1 MMICQHCGSN
11 NDPKSKFCT
20 RCGKPLQPSPSTPSA
35 AEAPSAPVPPAPSPS
50 AGTPPAPMPGAAVPP
65 PAPSASFGTQSSS
78 VPPAPTASAAAA
90 QTSATDRT
98 RRWLVWAIVAVA
110 IVVVAVIAGLLTYN
124 AELWGGKTLPQAQ
137 AATLTS
143 KDAVSAD
150 TVAAQLRSKGLHVKK
165 TKEFSGAKKGAFLGY
180 RGADAGAR
188 VKAGSTVEVRESAG
202 AGVPDRTVG
211 KKAKAVTKTFADMG
225 VPVHYKKVLVS
236 DSSKTAEGTVVSTS
250 PEPGQ
255 AVSEQQPEIYI
266 GVADKQGSGIP
277 MDIMGRDVDDVAS
290 ELESKG
296 YDVSVRKR
304 LASKQYIGKV
314 SGSQPAPGSVLES
327 GQSVTLFQGVDAQ
340 GAKDTFIQS
349 ADDTGDTASMAA
361 AGASTDDVASGRW
374 CTKGGDCIT
383 LGDMDGEEDDLQDFG
398 VVDGAKSDDYAM
410 ADSPL
415 VVCDA
420 VQQAFCSQ
428 GSKDYL
434 IQGDTGAFELM
445 PHKAFT
451 GFWCGDTFLSRT
463 SPGATQYCKAGKV
476 ATTDNPSDVGKDT
489 GGKYRM
495 SNFFVVAPV
504 GADLDKLE
512 ASGYFDKSALD
523 AVGKQQKVDTDRP
536 FLLYRDVKQYADDE
550 READYS
556 SKSLNPFLPYNSLWG
571 KANGVKDASV
581 AMRPAPS
588 DATAYYLCETSD
600 LDWDAL
606 EDADVDGAAQQS
618 DKQSDKDKK
627 QSDEQS
633 DDEQDKQDKQSTM
646 PTPKELTPQQIRA
659 SVDGGD
665 MSPIAGRY
673 CLKDGSTCLTL
684 DAKGNVTESGKNAM
698 PLSSD
703 DPNSATVSPV
713 AEGAR
718 PSWDIPASVGIEFR
732 GPDSD
737 YRCGSERGYA
747 ACYESGTFYSEAE
760 ITKPVNFVY
769 IFKGAD
775 SEQVK
780 SIAQSMPEPDY
791 VAPDSTKPFIKL
803 LGYHMNVSPSDGN
816 VFYLTE

>member
-20 RCGKPLQPSPSTPSA
+20 CCGKPLQPLPSVPPA
-35 AEAPSAPVPPAPSPS
+35 AGTQSAPVPPPPSPS
-50 AGTPPAPMPGAAVPP
+50 AGMPPAPMPGAAVPP

-78 VPPAPTASAAAA
+78 VPPTASAAVA
-90 QTSATDRT
+90 QTSTADRT

-137 AATLTS
+137 AATAAT

-180 RGADAGAR
+180 RGADAGTR

-202 AGVPDRTVG
+202 AGVPDKTVG
-211 KKAKAVTKTFADMG
+211 KEAKAVTKTFADMG
-225 VPVHYKKVLVS
+225 VPVHYRKVLVS

-266 GVADKQGSGIP
+266 GLADKQGSGIP

-314 SGSQPAPGSVLES
+314 SGSQPAPGGVVDS
-327 GQSVTLFQGVDAQ
+327 GQRVTLFQGVDAQ
-340 GAKDTFIQS
+340 GAKDTFLQSGDGSGSKASMATTGMS
-349 ADDTGDTASMAA
+349 ADDVAA
-361 AGASTDDVASGRW
+361 GRW
-374 CTKGGDCIT
+374 CTKAGDCIT
-383 LGDMDGEEDDLQDFG
+383 LGNMDDPQSFG
-398 VVDGAKSDDYAM
+398 VLDGAKPDDYAM
-410 ADSPL
+410 ADTPL
-415 VVCDA
+415 VACDA
-420 VQQAFCSQ
+420 IQQAFCSQ
-428 GSKDYL
+428 GSEDYL

-445 PHKAFT
+445 PLKALS
-451 GFWCGDTFLSRT
+451 GFWCGDTFVNRN
-463 SPGATQYCKAGKV
+463 GAGFRQYCKAGKV

-504 GADLDKLE
+504 GTDLDTLE
-512 ASGYFDKSALD
+512 ANGYFDKSALD
-523 AVGKQQKVDTDRP
+523 AAGKQQKVDTDRP

-556 SKSLNPFLPYNSLWG
+556 TKSLNPFLPYNTLWG
-571 KANGVKDASV
+571 KANSVKDASV
-581 AMRPAPS
+581 TMRPAPS

-618 DKQSDKDKK
+618 DKDER

-633 DDEQDKQDKQSTM
+633 DDEKDKQDKQTAK

-665 MSPIAGRY
+665 LSPIAGRY

-684 DAKGNVTESGKNAM
+684 DAKGNVTESGANAM

-703 DPNSATVSPV
+703 DLNSATVSAV
-713 AEGAR
+713 AAGEE

-737 YRCGSERGYA
+737 YRCGSERGYD
-747 ACYESGTFYSEAE
+747 ACYESDTFYAEAE
-760 ITKPVNFVY
+760 ITKPLNFVY
-769 IFKGAD
+769 IFRGAD

-780 SIAQSMPEPDY
+780 SITSSVPGPDY
-791 VAPDSTKPFIKL
+791 TAPDSTKPFIKL
-803 LGYHMNVSPSDGN
+803 LSYHMNVSPSDGN